1 MQQADAYYRGFL
13 SYLEALGER
22 SDCQRD
28 SRALTE
34 AAGDGEIVVTRI
46 TCEVDEAWISAIEG
60 GLVHIEKAI
69 REDRQFIYSNGEVV
83 PIERVK
89 HVSKDSVEHLARHAE
104 LISRAPEGEDI
115 IPDKLYTV
123 ERLSDYAVY
132 ENRFLYMLLCYLRD
146 FVSLRYRRI
155 RELTEKYEG
164 SLSFVRELETAG
176 RNLSLS
182 IRLQETGED
191 DPYLRAH
198 NTAGALLD
206 RMDLI
211 LKTVAAFLATPLM
224 ESAGKAAMLRPPI
237 TKTNVLKMDNNFKG
251 ALALYEYVIA
261 YEGDGYTVH
270 EEQQLLSLC
279 EEGEE
284 LAEVGL
290 LLSHL
295 TRRRGLNMQG
305 ELEAARQRD
314 EAAERL
320 SRLRAREQRLE
331 SLRRRIQNGDISE
344 TYMAELE
351 DQLRE
356 LTREV
361 DRIDSLQ
368 AALNGERLESLR
380 LSGEVD
386 TLTQRVEHFEDERR
400 EADARHAAAME
411 EREAELSAEQ
421 ADERVRVAQLVE
433 ETRARHREELENL
446 QASLARQEAETR
458 RLEALLQEMEQEK
471 RLMQARALGQRA
483 LDRDVTTAEMEA
495 MTDKESC
502 DELERQLEAFI
513 DLYGKIWSKT
523 KRKIRKELLHPKY
536 IKGQKSGR

>member
-1 MQQADAYYRGFL
+1 MHQADAYYRGFL
-13 SYLEALGER
+13 AYLETLAER

-28 SRALTE
+28 RRTLTE
-34 AAGDGEIVVTRI
+34 TAGDGEIAVTRI
-46 TCEVDEAWISAIEG
+46 TCTVDEEWISAIEA

-115 IPDKLYTV
+115 VPDKLYTV

-164 SLSFVRELETAG
+164 TLTFERELEMTE
-176 RNLSLS
+176 RSLSLS
-182 IRLQETGED
+182 IRLQETREN

-198 NTAGALLD
+198 NTAGELLD

-261 YEGDGYTVH
+261 YEGDGYTTA
-270 EEQQLLSLC
+270 EERLVISPLTDGV
-279 EEGEE
+279 GEE
-284 LAEVGL
+284 LSEVGL

-295 TRRRGLNMQG
+295 TRKSGLDMQG
-305 ELEAARQRD
+305 ELEATRQRD
-314 EAAERL
+314 EAAMRL
-320 SRLRAREQRLE
+320 SRLREREERLE
-331 SLRRRIQNGDISE
+331 SLRRRIQGGEISE

-351 DQLRE
+351 DHHARNHYPAGAGGSDPRADPRGGQTGESVRRSGRGE
-356 LTREV
+356 AGDPSPEWRGGCPDPTGGAFRG
-361 DRIDSLQ
+361 R
-368 AALNGERLESLR
+368 AAGGGCPPRRGYGGSRSRTHGGAGGGAFPRGKACGGNADPSPRGGGGSAGDHRGERGR
-380 LSGEVD
+380 GAPSGGSV
-386 TLTQRVEHFEDERR
+386 
-400 EADARHAAAME
+400 
-411 EREAELSAEQ
+411 
-421 ADERVRVAQLVE
+421 
-433 ETRARHREELENL
+433 
-446 QASLARQEAETR
+446 
-458 RLEALLQEMEQEK
+458 
-471 RLMQARALGQRA
+471 
-483 LDRDVTTAEMEA
+483 
-495 MTDKESC
+495 
-502 DELERQLEAFI
+502 
-513 DLYGKIWSKT
+513 
-523 KRKIRKELLHPKY
+523 P
-536 IKGQKSGR
+536 